1 MNLLG
6 VLFYLKDSAV
16 VTDDKGS
23 QAAGYQNRGVGGL
36 GKQASETRYL
46 KPVTC

>member
-6 VLFYLKDSAV
+6 VVFYLKDAAV

-23 QAAGYQNRGVGGL
+23 QAAGYQNRGVGGS
-36 GKQASETRYL
+36 GKQR
-46 KPVTC
+46 PQRRVI